1 MLVNLEEQLEFNQLS
16 TFEMGLKMS
25 LLGLDFFNRGILGV
39 KIEGSKSWDLA
50 MGAAQLNS
58 FSK

>member
-25 LLGLDFFNRGILGV
+25 LLGLDLFNRGILGV
-39 KIEGSKSWDLA
+39 KILRGVNPGNWRW
-50 MGAAQLNS
+50 GQLS
-58 FSK
+58 